1 MRALR
6 SIFSIII
13 FILFSHSA
21 ISQERPASFA
31 DLTEKLMPAVVNIST
46 STTVVKNVN
55 PFPFEFPPGSPFED
69 MFKEFGTPQ
78 KRKSS
83 ALGSGFIID
92 KKGIVITNN
101 HVIQGAEIYLLE
113 QMRIRNIKQKF

>member
-1 MRALR
+1 MKACR

-21 ISQERPASFA
+21 FSQDRPASFA

-55 PFPFEFPPGSPFED
+55 PFPFEFPQD
-69 MFKEFGTPQ
+69 HLLRICLKNLVHH
-78 KRKSS
+78 RKDNQQ
-83 ALGSGFIID
+83 L
-92 KKGIVITNN
+92 
-101 HVIQGAEIYLLE
+101 
-113 QMRIRNIKQKF
+113 

>member
-6 SIFSIII
+6 SIFSITI
-13 FILFSHSA
+13 FIFFSHSA

-55 PFPFEFPPGSPFED
+55 PFPFEFPPGSPYEININ
-69 MFKEFGTPQ
+69 MK
-78 KRKSS
+78 
-83 ALGSGFIID
+83 
-92 KKGIVITNN
+92 NN
-101 HVIQGAEIYLLE
+101 
-113 QMRIRNIKQKF
+113 

>member
-13 FILFSHSA
+13 FILFSQSA

-55 PFPFEFPPGSPFED
+55 PFPFEFPPAITLLKICLKSLEHLK
-69 MFKEFGTPQ
+69 KENQ
-78 KRKSS
+78 
-83 ALGSGFIID
+83 A
-92 KKGIVITNN
+92 
-101 HVIQGAEIYLLE
+101 H
-113 QMRIRNIKQKF
+113 